1 MADPANSTLAPCAP
15 PDCPLPQ
22 GAPLDWLRLWESVCW
37 THTRAAEMILAAF
50 EAGADPRQFCLLR
63 LSGDDGEPM
72 PQIHFGPRWDAPTL
86 IVGPEGVL
94 S

>member
-1 MADPANSTLAPCAP
+1 
-15 PDCPLPQ
+15 
-22 GAPLDWLRLWESVCW
+22 
-37 THTRAAEMILAAF
+37 MILAAF

-72 PQIHFGPRWDAPTL
+72 PQIYFGPRWDAPTL